1 MDGERG
7 GESGGGESGKGDG
20 REVKD
25 GRRGWRSGRTRWV
38 VVEEGEM
45 RWRESPPP
53 LRSSAVFLSG
63 DFPRVARA
71 HCGNDIGKYN
81 TGLEAIHLSIKLE
94 TIGAEIVPGQIEQA
108 ETR

>member
-7 GESGGGESGKGDG
+7 GEAGGGEVGKVDG
-20 REVKD
+20 REVED

-53 LRSSAVFLSG
+53 LRSFS
-63 DFPRVARA
+63 RVLRSR
-71 HCGNDIGKYN
+71 CSPQLPN
-81 TGLEAIHLSIKLE
+81 TVLCLGSSH
-94 TIGAEIVPGQIEQA
+94 T
-108 ETR
+108 